1 MKRTFEVLCGHCGRF
16 ITGLLT
22 PLPEPTAENTAKT
35 NFGILEGQ
43 SGIHLFGIQRHP
55 PAPERLRAK
64 LVAIGLKETGC
75 DNCLE
80 VTGGAEIS
88 FKIAKQKVA
97 HLEKEVERL
106 RKEGRTNAICCDE
119 FEQAL
124 EEGRIFRK
132 CGRWTMNIEP
142 DKAPPG
148 DFEKKFADAAL
159 QVIEEKFGKTKGAE
173 FMMAWCP
180 FCKQR
185 F

>member
-1 MKRTFEVLCGHCGRF
+1 MERTFEVLCGQCGRF
-16 ITGLLT
+16 ITGLLS
-22 PLPEPTAENTAKT
+22 PLPVPSDENTPKT
-35 NFGILEGQ
+35 RVGGLFAGE
-43 SGIHLFGIQRHP
+43 SGVHLFGIQRFKP
-55 PAPERLRAK
+55 GK
-64 LVAIGLKETGC
+64 GSKGC
-75 DNCLE
+75 DNCLG
-80 VTGGAEIS
+80 VHGGGEITY
-88 FKIAKQKVA
+88 KIAKQKVA
-97 HLEKEVERL
+97 HLEAEIEKL
-106 RKEGRTNAICCDE
+106 KKEGRTNVICCDE

-148 DFEKKFADAAL
+148 EFEKKFVDVAL
-159 QVIEEKFGKTKGAE
+159 QAVEEKFGKTKGAE